1 MQYTEQNDTKLKT
14 EKSFIT
20 KHFIQLSMLQI
31 KVYIIKTVSKVWNLV
46 KHYTPL
52 RSSDSAGAVI
62 ATSVLPLVANFGS
75 SSGVYPGN
83 KRQSQRQSDGALPGG
98 V

>member
-31 KVYIIKTVSKVWNLV
+31 KVYIIKTVSKV
-46 KHYTPL
+46 
-52 RSSDSAGAVI
+52 
-62 ATSVLPLVANFGS
+62 
-75 SSGVYPGN
+75 
-83 KRQSQRQSDGALPGG
+83 
-98 V
+98 